1 MYIRKYKK
9 GGRLA
14 KLKKAAALMALCA
27 ILVLPGCTSQQSGDP
42 LADYGADAALP
53 QIDRD
58 PTPEPD
64 TPAPSLTPTPAAAD
78 WAELPMD
85 ESAPKTTPA
94 PRPTR
99 RPTPASMDA
108 QLGEFIRERENS
120 EIDNTGTL
128 QANAMSGG
136 MALEFTD
143 AAGSDYLY
151 FTAADGRLYRQIR
164 MDGAPV
170 TSSWEPADAQAVA
183 SDRAEGL
190 MRSLGGD
197 LLYTSGGRLLRLADG
212 DGARREVLCS
222 FDEISCLTRWDDT
235 IMFIARTGDD
245 SGVYALTDPGLPE
258 MIVPSAR
265 AMQFDVVERR
275 IIVMDSEGLK
285 AYSLDGDLISPMITC
300 DMSAFCYSG
309 GSLYYSTGGAIYRL
323 MPGGAVERV
332 LDAGAT
338 WIGCMGDDMF
348 YISSFDGSLRRC
360 GLDGAD
366 DCAVSDGPAYN
377 PTLLS
382 DRIVYATEI
391 DGGIDAEAVYLLE
404 CVSKIP

>member
-14 KLKKAAALMALCA
+14 KLKKAVVLMALCA
-27 ILVLPGCTSQQSGDP
+27 MLILPGCTNQQSGDP

-58 PTPEPD
+58 PTPEPV

-170 TSSWEPADAQAVA
+170 TSSWEPADAQTVA

-197 LLYTSGGRLLRLADG
+197 LLYTSGGRLIRLADG
-212 DGARREVLCS
+212 DGARREALCS

-275 IIVMDSEGLK
+275 IIVMDGEGLK

-338 WIGCMGDDMF
+338 WIGCMGGDMF

-360 GLDGAD
+360 GLDGTD
-366 DCAVSDGPAYN
+366 DRAVSDGPAYN

-391 DGGIDAEAVYLLE
+391 DGGIDAEAVY
-404 CVSKIP
+404 

>member
-14 KLKKAAALMALCA
+14 KLKKAVALMALCA
-27 ILVLPGCTSQQSGDP
+27 MLILPGCTSQQSGDP

-85 ESAPKTTPA
+85 ESTPKTTPA

-170 TSSWEPADAQAVA
+170 TSSLEPADAQAVA

-190 MRSLGGD
+190 MRTLNGD
-197 LLYTSGGRLLRLADG
+197 LMYVSGGKLIRLTDG
-212 DGARREVLCS
+212 NGAQRDVICA
-222 FDEISCLTRWDDT
+222 FDSISCLTRWDDK
-235 IMFIARTGDD
+235 ILFIAHKGDD
-245 SGVYALTDPGLPE
+245 SGVYALGDSGAPE
-258 MIVPSAR
+258 QIILGVR
-265 AMQFDVVERR
+265 AMQVDVVERR
-275 IIVMDSEGLK
+275 IIAMDDEGLK
-285 AYSLDGDLISPMITC
+285 AYSLEGDLISPMITC
-300 DMSAFCYSG
+300 DMTTFCYSG
-309 GSLYYSTGGAIYRL
+309 GNLYYSTGGAIYRL

-338 WIGCMGDDMF
+338 WIGCMGGDMF

-366 DCAVSDGPAYN
+366 DRAVSDGPAYN

-391 DGGIDAEAVYLLE
+391 DGGIDAEAVY
-404 CVSKIP
+404 